1 MSDIGS
7 EEFEEDE
14 GINLGVSENSFTIV
28 FAGDMKANW
37 YMSILFRICQLLSV
51 EAFKSVIFST
61 LVF

>member
-14 GINLGVSENSFTIV
+14 GINLGVSEKFYN
-28 FAGDMKANW
+28 
-37 YMSILFRICQLLSV
+37 RICRRYESKLVHVNIISNLPAAI